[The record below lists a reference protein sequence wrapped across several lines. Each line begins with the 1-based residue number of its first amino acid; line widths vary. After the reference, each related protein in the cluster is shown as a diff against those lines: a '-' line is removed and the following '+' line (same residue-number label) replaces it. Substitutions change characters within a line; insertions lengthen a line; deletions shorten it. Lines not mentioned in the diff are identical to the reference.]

1 MDTSTLQTDVVIY
14 RTHFRDEASI
24 ANTKSSAYLETW
36 GLQKKIAQLSLLFP
50 ATRFLWAKQPD
61 QVFRHFQSM
70 FGPVHCLQLHQI
82 LCSSKKKKKGQNN
95 ADLLHTI
102 PSTLCRSSLVVFF
115 CHILSLLIHIPLT
128 WHVYQSQSPCCWIL
142 RFFEKGSEKGSQ
154 SSNQSHQQRCNFCK
168 LISSS

>member
-1 MDTSTLQTDVVIY
+1 MDTSTWQTDVVIY

-36 GLQKKIAQLSLLFP
+36 GLQKKRRVYCS
-50 ATRFLWAKQPD
+50 
-61 QVFRHFQSM
+61 
-70 FGPVHCLQLHQI
+70 LQLVSYEPNSQTKC
-82 LCSSKKKKKGQNN
+82 LDTFNQCLAQCTASSCIKSCALPKKKKGQNN

>member
-1 MDTSTLQTDVVIY
+1 MDTSTWQTDVVIY

-36 GLQKKIAQLSLLFP
+36 GLQKKRRVYCS
-50 ATRFLWAKQPD
+50 
-61 QVFRHFQSM
+61 
-70 FGPVHCLQLHQI
+70 LQLVSYEPNSQTKC
-82 LCSSKKKKKGQNN
+82 LGTFNVWPSALPPAASNPVLFQKKKKKGQNN